1 MAAVL
6 LYLPVEGSQLFQL
19 PTLPDPLGT
28 TPSPALPVML
38 QPHVLVW
45 TWLADQNVVCG
56 RG

>member
-6 LYLPVEGSQLFQL
+6 LYLPVEGCQLFQL